1 MRVGPG
7 FDKLELDG
15 ETSDPKSKEYALL
28 LSDTVV
34 VGATAD
40 APPEVMTKPAQLEV
54 KDVVWE
60 TREDGE
66 ASDSEDD
73 DDRGAQELLNKVER
87 EGNKRD
93 KLVDGAKDTR
103 KLNQV
108 EIARRNKEQAIA
120 RLRKLDAENEA
131 KNKKMKTPVAYE
143 STTRYPRLKRP
154 HQIHVD
160 QSSDAVF
167 LPVFGQPVPV
177 HVAMIKNISRQTDP
191 GGRYVE
197 MRINL
202 ETPGLTAASARN
214 KCDPQP
220 A

>member
-66 ASDSEDD
+66 ASDSDSD

-103 KLNQV
+103 KLGSV
-108 EIARRNKEQAIA
+108 AVSAWRR
-120 RLRKLDAENEA
+120 
-131 KNKKMKTPVAYE
+131 
-143 STTRYPRLKRP
+143 RY
-154 HQIHVD
+154 
-160 QSSDAVF
+160 
-167 LPVFGQPVPV
+167 
-177 HVAMIKNISRQTDP
+177 M
-191 GGRYVE
+191 GRSWVS
-197 MRINL
+197 MCR
-202 ETPGLTAASARN
+202 T
-214 KCDPQP
+214 
-220 A
+220 